1 MTVETLMYF
10 ALGFLIASVLAL
22 MILPQVWK
30 RAVRLTTKRIE
41 AATPITLAE
50 FRADKDQLRAEFAL
64 STRRL
69 EMNVETL
76 RRRLASQL
84 NDVNRKKT
92 DLAVAKTEREAHLQI
107 VRELEERE
115 ADARRRILEL
125 EKDGA
130 DLSQRLR
137 MRDREYADKL
147 AQLEAM
153 RDAMQNNRPAHFTLN
168 GKALSGIYN
177 TDIEALLSALATERA
192 RAEFL
197 DSQTRTLIAQLEA
210 PDRRGTDAV
219 APAQL
224 HDTLAATNDA
234 ATQASNELVA
244 AEARI
249 ADAEN
254 RLNSLLSE
262 AGATPGERLPD
273 QLLADRLKLE
283 DQIERLKGEV
293 LGVEGSVMADW
304 DTDRIESAKLR
315 EKLND
320 IASDV
325 SRIVYALDGNAALDS
340 EESLFDRVQKF
351 AGGGDTGTA
360 PAIPASAPVT
370 ASPSASAKPVVDKST
385 RVSAPSKS
393 RSKKA
398 AIADRLTALRD
409 LQRRH

>member
-1 MTVETLMYF
+1 MTVETMMYF
-10 ALGFLIASVLAL
+10 ALGFLIAAVLAL

-69 EMNVETL
+69 EMTVESL

-84 NDVNRKKT
+84 NDVNKKKT
-92 DLAVAKTEREAHLQI
+92 DLAVAKTEREAHMQI

-115 ADARRRILEL
+115 ADARKRILEL

-177 TDIEALLSALATERA
+177 TDIEALLAALATERA

-197 DSQTRTLIAQLEA
+197 DNQTRTLITQLEA
-210 PDRRGTDAV
+210 SDRRSSIDIVT
-219 APAQL
+219 PAEL
-224 HDTLAATNDA
+224 RDTLAATDDA
-234 ATQASNELVA
+234 ATQANNELVA

-262 AGATPGERLPD
+262 TASMAGERQPE
-273 QLLADRLKLE
+273 QLLADKLKLD

-293 LGVEGSVMADW
+293 LGIEGSVMADW

-325 SRIVYALDGNAALDS
+325 SRIVYALDDNGGLDS

-351 AGGGDTGTA
+351 AGGDTGTA
-360 PAIPASAPVT
+360 PAIPVSAPVN
-370 ASPSASAKPVVDKST
+370 AAPAAAKPAVDKST

-393 RSKKA
+393 RTKKA

-409 LQRRH
+409 LRRH